1 MKESISK
8 KDFINAMNAI
18 AESVYDFHQRWNLFD
33 VSKSPFDAV
42 SEREELLLEE
52 VRELIAEYSKD
63 KKQASVELLSRE
75 AADVLYVSIGSMLAL
90 HKDGA
95 EAMLQVAKKNNNKTS
110 KTHFYNEKENKVKK
124 LDV

>member
-1 MKESISK
+1 LKESISK

-42 SEREELLLEE
+42 CEREELLLEE

>member
-1 MKESISK
+1 LKESISK

-95 EAMLQVAKKNNNKTS
+95 EAMLQVAKKNNDKTS

>member
-1 MKESISK
+1 LKESISK

-33 VSKSPFDAV
+33 FSKSPFDAV

>member
-1 MKESISK
+1 LKEPISK
-8 KDFINAMNAI
+8 IDFMNAMNSI

-33 VSKSPFDAV
+33 VSKSPFNAV
-42 SEREELLLEE
+42 AEREDLLLEE
-52 VRELIAEYSKD
+52 VKELIAEYSKNINE
-63 KKQASVELLSRE
+63 ASVELLSRE
-75 AADVLYVSIGSMLAL
+75 AADVLYVSMGSMLAL
-90 HKDGA
+90 HQDGA

>member
-95 EAMLQVAKKNNNKTS
+95 EAMLQVAKKNNDKTS

>member
-1 MKESISK
+1 
-8 KDFINAMNAI
+8 MNSI
-18 AESVYDFHQRWNLFD
+18 AESVYDFHERWNLFD
-33 VSKSPFDAV
+33 ISKSPFNAV
-42 SEREELLLEE
+42 AEREDLLLEE
-52 VRELIAEYSKD
+52 VKELIVEYSKD
-63 KKQASVELLSRE
+63 ISQASVELLSRE

-90 HKDGA
+90 HQDGV

>member
-1 MKESISK
+1 LKESISK

>member
-1 MKESISK
+1 
-8 KDFINAMNAI
+8 MNSI

-33 VSKSPFDAV
+33 VSKSPFNAV
-42 SEREELLLEE
+42 AEREDLLLEE
-52 VRELIAEYSKD
+52 VKELIAEYSKNINE
-63 KKQASVELLSRE
+63 ASVELLSRE
-75 AADVLYVSIGSMLAL
+75 AADVLYVSMGSMLAL
-90 HKDGA
+90 HQDGA